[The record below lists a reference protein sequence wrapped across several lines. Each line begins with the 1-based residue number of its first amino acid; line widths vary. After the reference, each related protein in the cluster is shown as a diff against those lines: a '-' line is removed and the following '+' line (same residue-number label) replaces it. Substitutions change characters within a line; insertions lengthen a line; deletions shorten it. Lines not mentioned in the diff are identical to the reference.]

1 MAYVKKGTSEVI
13 DNAKAKL
20 DAMVKI
26 DEAKKKTVDYGEDG
40 NSLTVEVLTSKLQE
54 YESAKKEYDVALDSF
69 TQKQNQLDAIENTLS
84 EYNKRILKSAA
95 GKFNEESDEYE
106 MLGGTKPSDRKKRG
120 GKKSSPPST
129 N

>member
-1 MAYVKKGTSEVI
+1 MAYVKKGTSEVV
-13 DNAKAKL
+13 DNSKKKL
-20 DAMVKI
+20 DAMIKI
-26 DEAKKKTVDYGEDG
+26 DSDKKKTIDYGEDG
-40 NSLTVEVLTSKLQE
+40 NTLTVEVFTSKLQE
-54 YESAKKEYDVALDSF
+54 YDAAKKEYDAALDVF
-69 TQKQNQLDAIENTLS
+69 TQKQNQLDAIEVMLA

-120 GKKSSPPST
+120 GKKPPPPS